1 MLTVRTM
8 KCAALTSIFF
18 CGLCFGQDAP
28 PTHPKPPV
36 PSGIVEAVI
45 GSGDLKPARF
55 AQVLAVPAQVA
66 GRLETAV
73 ERVSGVIEDA
83 RAKAER
89 GTATD
94 LVELQCV
101 AALIQIEP
109 ALAKLRQSANENPSA
124 GVVVADADELGEF
137 TLNGL
142 NKEPYKIFAI
152 GKIGMNA
159 AIWIVDFD
167 PSGQPGRIKMVKA
180 RLACYD
186 PNGYFK
192 P

>member
-1 MLTVRTM
+1 
-8 KCAALTSIFF
+8 
-18 CGLCFGQDAP
+18 
-28 PTHPKPPV
+28 
-36 PSGIVEAVI
+36 
-45 GSGDLKPARF
+45 
-55 AQVLAVPAQVA
+55 
-66 GRLETAV
+66 
-73 ERVSGVIEDA
+73 
-83 RAKAER
+83 
-89 GTATD
+89 
-94 LVELQCV
+94 
-101 AALIQIEP
+101 LIQIEP